1 MYGVVP
7 TYMGNIFQMGMD
19 WAELNLC
26 SAGGH
31 CALGASVGQP
41 QICAQGLQEEESAGA
56 EGYWAERWAGNEKGG
71 EGAASGGPASSQPLF
86 LAWMLLP

>member
-1 MYGVVP
+1 M
-7 TYMGNIFQMGMD
+7 
-19 WAELNLC
+19 
-26 SAGGH
+26 
-31 CALGASVGQP
+31 GQP

-71 EGAASGGPASSQPLF
+71 EGAAPGGPASSQPLF